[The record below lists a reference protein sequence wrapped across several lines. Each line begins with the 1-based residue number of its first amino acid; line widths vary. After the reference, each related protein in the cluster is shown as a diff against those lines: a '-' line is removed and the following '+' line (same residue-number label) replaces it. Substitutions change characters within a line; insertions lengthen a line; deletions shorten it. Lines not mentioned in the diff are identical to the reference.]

1 MKSWGEIMNT
11 KAEALYQFLVDHAT
25 DFTEDWLKRQ
35 QIKTG
40 SDYSADAPPEVMNR
54 VKEQNSNYVR
64 LVAKSLFQTEDEMKE
79 MISAWTSQTAADRIK
94 SQTQLTEV
102 AWNSGVFR
110 RVYWEYIQKFVKQT
124 DLDINLDDVFMWEK
138 KLNFTL
144 DYVLETFI
152 ISFMEILMNRLS
164 SQATLIRELSTPVI
178 TLTNNVGLLPLIGD
192 IDTTRAR
199 GLMEST
205 LTQSVQAGINTLVLD
220 LSGVVMV
227 DTMVAHQI
235 FKLMDALKLL
245 GIRSVVTGIR
255 PEVAQTAV
263 QLGLDFSGIMTGGN
277 LQKVIK
283 KLILS

>member
-1 MKSWGEIMNT
+1 MNT
-11 KAEALYQFLVDHAT
+11 KADALYQFLVEHAT
-25 DFTEDWLKRQ
+25 DFTDDWLKRQ
-35 QIKTG
+35 QINTG

-54 VKEQNSNYVR
+54 VKEQNSHYVR

-79 MISAWTSQTAADRIK
+79 TISAWTSQTAADRIK
-94 SQTQLTEV
+94 SNTQLTEV

-124 DLDINLDDVFMWEK
+124 DLEITLEDVFMWEK
-138 KLNFTL
+138 KLNYTL

-152 ISFMEILMNRLS
+152 ISFMEIMMNRLS
-164 SQATLIRELSTPVI
+164 SQASLIRELSAPVI
-178 TLTNNVGLLPLIGD
+178 IITKNVGLLPLIGE

-199 GLMEST
+199 GLMETT

-245 GIRSVVTGIR
+245 GIQSIMTGIR

-263 QLGLDFSGIMTGGN
+263 QLGLDFSGIMTAGD
-277 LQKVIK
+277 LQHIIK
-283 KLILS
+283 KLLLN

>member
-40 SDYSADAPPEVMNR
+40 SDYSADAPPEVMNK

-124 DLDINLDDVFMWEK
+124 NLDITLDDVFMWEK

-164 SQATLIRELSTPVI
+164 SQATLIRELSAPVI

-199 GLMEST
+199 VLMEST

-263 QLGLDFSGIMTGGN
+263 HLGLDFSGIMTGGN

>member
-1 MKSWGEIMNT
+1 MNK
-11 KAEALYQFLVDHAT
+11 KAEALFQFLVDHAA
-25 DFTEDWLKRQ
+25 DFTEDWQKRQ
-35 QIKTG
+35 RVIKG

-64 LVAKSLFQTEDEMKE
+64 LVAKSLLQTDSEMKE
-79 MISAWTSQTAADRIK
+79 TIAAWTSQTAADRIK
-94 SQTQLTEV
+94 SNTQLTEV

-124 DLDINLDDVFMWEK
+124 ELDITLEDVFEWEK
-138 KLNFTL
+138 KLNYTL
-144 DYVLETFI
+144 DYVFETFI
-152 ISFMEILMNRLS
+152 IVFMEILMNRLS
-164 SQATLIRELSTPVI
+164 SQASLIRELSAPVI
-178 TLTNNVGLLPLIGD
+178 TLTNSVGLLPLIGE
-192 IDTTRAR
+192 IDTTRAK

-205 LTQSVQAGINTLVLD
+205 LTQSVQSGINTLILD

-235 FKLMDALKLL
+235 FKMVDALKLI
-245 GIRSVVTGIR
+245 GVNTIVTGIR

-277 LQKVIK
+277 MQNVIK
-283 KLILS
+283 KLIVN

>member
-1 MKSWGEIMNT
+1 MRK
-11 KAEALYQFLVDHAT
+11 KDEALYEFLVEHAT

-35 QIKTG
+35 KVQTG
-40 SDYSADAPPEVMNR
+40 SDYSADAPSEVMNR

-64 LVAKSLFQTEDEMKE
+64 LVAKSLFQTEEEMQE
-79 MISAWTSQTAADRIK
+79 TISAWTSQTSADRIK
-94 SQTQLTEV
+94 SQTKLTEV

-110 RVYWEYIQKFVKQT
+110 RVYWEYIEKFVKQT
-124 DLDINLDDVFMWEK
+124 DLDITLDDVFNWQR
-138 KLNFTL
+138 KLNYTL

-152 ISFMEILMNRLS
+152 IYFMEILLNRLS
-164 SQATLIRELSTPVI
+164 SQATLIKELSAPVI
-178 TLTNNVGLLPLIGD
+178 TLTDSVGLLPLIGD

-199 GLMEST
+199 NLMEST
-205 LTQSVQAGINTLVLD
+205 LTQCIDEKINTLILD

-245 GIRSVVTGIR
+245 GVQSVLTGIR

-263 QLGLDFSGIMTGGN
+263 HLGIDFSGISTGGN

-283 KLILS
+283 KYLFN

>member
-79 MISAWTSQTAADRIK
+79 TISAWTSQTAADRIK

>member
-1 MKSWGEIMNT
+1 MNT
-11 KAEALYQFLVDHAT
+11 KADALYQFLVEHAT
-25 DFTEDWLKRQ
+25 DFTDDWLKRQ
-35 QIKTG
+35 QINTG

-54 VKEQNSNYVR
+54 VKEQNSHYVR

-79 MISAWTSQTAADRIK
+79 TISAWTSQTAADRIK
-94 SQTQLTEV
+94 SNTQLTEV

-124 DLDINLDDVFMWEK
+124 DLEITLEDVFMWEK
-138 KLNFTL
+138 KLNYTL

-152 ISFMEILMNRLS
+152 ISFMEIMMNRLS
-164 SQATLIRELSTPVI
+164 SQASLIRELSAPVI
-178 TLTNNVGLLPLIGD
+178 IITKNVGLLPLIGE

-199 GLMEST
+199 GLMETT
-205 LTQSVQAGINTLVLD
+205 LTQSVQAGINTIVLD

-245 GIRSVVTGIR
+245 GIQSIMTGIR

-263 QLGLDFSGIMTGGN
+263 QLGLDFSGIMTAGD
-277 LQKVIK
+277 LQHIIK
-283 KLILS
+283 KLLLN

>member
-1 MKSWGEIMNT
+1 MQT

-35 QIKTG
+35 QINTG
-40 SDYSADAPPEVMNR
+40 SDYSADAPPEVMIR

-64 LVAKSLFQTEDEMKE
+64 LVAKSLFQTENEMKE
-79 MISAWTSQTAADRIK
+79 TISAWTSQTAADRIK

-110 RVYWEYIQKFVKQT
+110 RVYWEYVQKFVKQT
-124 DLDINLDDVFMWEK
+124 DLDITLDDVFLWEK
-138 KLNFTL
+138 KLNYTL

-152 ISFMEILMNRLS
+152 IAFMEILMNRLT
-164 SQATLIRELSTPVI
+164 SQATLIRELSAPVI

-205 LTQSVQAGINTLVLD
+205 LTQSVQAGINTLILD

-245 GIRSVVTGIR
+245 GIRSVITGIR

-263 QLGLDFSGIMTGGN
+263 QLGLDFTGIMTGGN
-277 LQKVIK
+277 LQNVIK
-283 KLILS
+283 KLIFS

>member
-1 MKSWGEIMNT
+1 MMNT
-11 KAEALYQFLVDHAT
+11 KADALYQFLVEHAT
-25 DFTEDWLKRQ
+25 DFTDDWLKRQ
-35 QIKTG
+35 QINTG
-40 SDYSADAPPEVMNR
+40 SDYSADAPPEVMNK
-54 VKEQNSNYVR
+54 VKEQNSHYVR

-79 MISAWTSQTAADRIK
+79 TISAWTSQTAADRIK
-94 SQTQLTEV
+94 SHTQLTEV

-124 DLDINLDDVFMWEK
+124 DLEITLEDVFMWEK
-138 KLNFTL
+138 KLNYTL

-152 ISFMEILMNRLS
+152 ISFMEIMMNRLS
-164 SQATLIRELSTPVI
+164 SQASLIRELSAPVI
-178 TLTNNVGLLPLIGD
+178 IITKNVGLFPLIGE

-205 LTQSVQAGINTLVLD
+205 LTQCIQAGINTLVLD

-245 GIRSVVTGIR
+245 GIQSIMTGIR

-263 QLGLDFSGIMTGGN
+263 QLGLDFSGIMTAGD
-277 LQKVIK
+277 LQHIIK
-283 KLILS
+283 KLLLN

>member
-1 MKSWGEIMNT
+1 MQT

-40 SDYSADAPPEVMNR
+40 SDYSADAPPEVMIR

-79 MISAWTSQTAADRIK
+79 TISAWTSQTAADRIK

-110 RVYWEYIQKFVKQT
+110 RVYWEYIQEFVKQT
-124 DLDINLDDVFMWEK
+124 DLDITLDDVFLWEK
-138 KLNFTL
+138 KLNYTL

-152 ISFMEILMNRLS
+152 IAFMEILMNRLS
-164 SQATLIRELSTPVI
+164 SQATLIRELSAPVI
-178 TLTNNVGLLPLIGD
+178 TLTNNVGLLPLIGE
-192 IDTTRAR
+192 IDTTRAKS
-199 GLMEST
+199 LMDST
-205 LTQSVQAGINTLVLD
+205 LTQSVQAGINTLILD

-245 GIRSVVTGIR
+245 GIRSVMTGIR

-263 QLGLDFSGIMTGGN
+263 QLGLDFTGIMTGGN
-277 LQKVIK
+277 LQNVIK
-283 KLILS
+283 KLIFSK

>member
-1 MKSWGEIMNT
+1 MQT

-40 SDYSADAPPEVMNR
+40 SDYSADAPPEVMIR

-79 MISAWTSQTAADRIK
+79 TISAWTSQTAADRIK

-110 RVYWEYIQKFVKQT
+110 RVYWEYIQEFVKQT
-124 DLDINLDDVFMWEK
+124 DLDITLDDVFLWEK
-138 KLNFTL
+138 KLNYTL

-152 ISFMEILMNRLS
+152 IAFMEILMNRLS
-164 SQATLIRELSTPVI
+164 SQATLIRELSAPVI
-178 TLTNNVGLLPLIGD
+178 TLTNNVGLLPLIGE
-192 IDTTRAR
+192 IDTTRAKS
-199 GLMEST
+199 LMEST
-205 LTQSVQAGINTLVLD
+205 LTQSVQAGINTLILD

-245 GIRSVVTGIR
+245 GIRSVMTGIR

-263 QLGLDFSGIMTGGN
+263 QLGLDFTGIMTGGN
-277 LQKVIK
+277 LQNVIK
-283 KLILS
+283 KLIFSK

>member
-1 MKSWGEIMNT
+1 MQT

-40 SDYSADAPPEVMNR
+40 SDYSADAPPEVMIR

-79 MISAWTSQTAADRIK
+79 TISAWTSQTAADRIK

-124 DLDINLDDVFMWEK
+124 DLDITLDDVFLWEK
-138 KLNFTL
+138 KLNYTL

-152 ISFMEILMNRLS
+152 IAFMEILMNRLS
-164 SQATLIRELSTPVI
+164 SQATLIRELSAPVI
-178 TLTNNVGLLPLIGD
+178 TLTNNVGLLPLIGE
-192 IDTTRAR
+192 IDTTRAK

-205 LTQSVQAGINTLVLD
+205 LTQSVEAGINTLILD

-245 GIRSVVTGIR
+245 GIRSVMTGIR

-263 QLGLDFSGIMTGGN
+263 QLGLDFTGIMTGGN
-277 LQKVIK
+277 LQNVIK
-283 KLILS
+283 KLIFSR

>member
-1 MKSWGEIMNT
+1 MQT

-35 QIKTG
+35 QINTG
-40 SDYSADAPPEVMNR
+40 SDYSADAPPEVMIR

-64 LVAKSLFQTEDEMKE
+64 LVAKSLFQTENEMKE
-79 MISAWTSQTAADRIK
+79 TISAWTSQTAADRIK

-110 RVYWEYIQKFVKQT
+110 RVYWEYVQKFVKQT
-124 DLDINLDDVFMWEK
+124 DLDITLDDVFFWEK
-138 KLNFTL
+138 KLNYTL

-152 ISFMEILMNRLS
+152 IAFMEILMNRLT
-164 SQATLIRELSTPVI
+164 SQATLIRELSAPVI

-205 LTQSVQAGINTLVLD
+205 LTQSVQAGINTLILD

-245 GIRSVVTGIR
+245 GIRSVMTGIR

-263 QLGLDFSGIMTGGN
+263 QLGLDFTGIMTGGN
-277 LQKVIK
+277 LQNVIK
-283 KLILS
+283 KLIFS

>member
-1 MKSWGEIMNT
+1 MQT

-40 SDYSADAPPEVMNR
+40 SDYSADAPPEVMIR

-79 MISAWTSQTAADRIK
+79 TISAWTSQTAADRIK

-110 RVYWEYIQKFVKQT
+110 RVYWEYIQKFVNQT
-124 DLDINLDDVFMWEK
+124 DLDITLDDVFLWEK
-138 KLNFTL
+138 KLNYTL

-152 ISFMEILMNRLS
+152 IAFMEIMMNRLS
-164 SQATLIRELSTPVI
+164 SQATLIRELSAPVI

-192 IDTTRAR
+192 IDTTRAKS
-199 GLMEST
+199 LMEST
-205 LTQSVQAGINTLVLD
+205 LTQSVQAGINTLILD

-245 GIRSVVTGIR
+245 GIRSVMTGIR

-277 LQKVIK
+277 LQNVIK
-283 KLILS
+283 KLIFSR